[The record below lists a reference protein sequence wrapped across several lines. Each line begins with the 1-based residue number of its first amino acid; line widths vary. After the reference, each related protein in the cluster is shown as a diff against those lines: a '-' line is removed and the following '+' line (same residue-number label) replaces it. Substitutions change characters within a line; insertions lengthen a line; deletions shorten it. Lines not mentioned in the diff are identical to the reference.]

1 MTKDELKIVV
11 QVIQTVVDSQVR
23 EVMSE
28 FVGGLI
34 ESIDSLNES
43 NDKIINELQK
53 AYKNQNKIGSESLME
68 MLGPQ
73 TTKKIRYKDT
83 TQINNF
89 IPETNGYVK
98 PVEVSGEDPFDIDNV
113 NYDALINNYV
123 KPGRSNTYVES
134 YDMNDPGEYYGD
146 ELPAPQKINIK
157 DTYLDTV
164 VEDIPQARHISEFN
178 NNA

>member
-34 ESIDSLNES
+34 DSIDSLNES
-43 NDKIINELQK
+43 NDRIINELQK
-53 AYKNQNKIGSESLME
+53 AYKNQNKIGKESLME
-68 MLGPQ
+68 MLQQP
-73 TTKKIRYKDT
+73 TNKKIRYKDT

-89 IPETNGYVK
+89 LPETNGYVK
-98 PVEVSGEDPFDIDNV
+98 PSEVIEESFDYDSV
-113 NYDALINNYV
+113 NFDAVINNYV
-123 KPGRSNTYVES
+123 KPAKSNAYVES
-134 YDMNDPGEYYGD
+134 YDPNDMGDYYGD
-146 ELPAPQKINIK
+146 ELPQPQKIDIK
-157 DTYLDTV
+157 NTYIDTV
-164 VEDIPQARHISEFN
+164 VEDLPPARHISEFN